1 MTPSNKTRPAYL
13 DQPESRR
20 LEFKETLPKGDQVAR
35 TSVAFANGAGG
46 RIVFGVK
53 DAPRKI
59 IGIPDDQLF
68 KTEER
73 ITNCIFDLCSPNIV
87 PEIYI
92 QSVEDKSLLVVEI
105 YPGAQKPYGIK
116 KPGRPNEVYIRVGAS
131 NRKASVETIEA
142 LERQRRKVSFD
153 ALMVYGC
160 QVEDVDLSRFKKAFK
175 AQTGRNIGKTQLVNM
190 GLLQKR
196 ARPPMP
202 DERGAATL

>member
-1 MTPSNKTRPAYL
+1 MTQSYKTRPAFL

-20 LEFKETLPKGDQVAR
+20 LEFKEAFPKGNQVVQTA
-35 TSVAFANGAGG
+35 VAFANGAGG

-53 DAPRKI
+53 DAPRQI

-73 ITNCIFDLCSPNIV
+73 ITNCIFDLCAPSIV
-87 PEIYI
+87 PEIFI

-131 NRKASVETIEA
+131 NRKASPETIEA

-153 ALMVYGC
+153 ALTAYGC
-160 QVEDVDLSRFKKAFK
+160 PVEDVDLSRFKKSFKDQVGTNQAPSRHQAFS
-175 AQTGRNIGKTQLVNM
+175 
-190 GLLQKR
+190 KR
-196 ARPPMP
+196 EPS
-202 DERGAATL
+202 